1 MSEQEQQGQTPE
13 SPAEQ
18 PPSDP
23 DQQQGGAPE
32 ADPTVPGEESPPNE
46 ETDSDS

>member
-32 ADPTVPGEESPPNE
+32 ADPTVPGVESPPNE
-46 ETDSDS
+46 EKDSDS